1 MDLTLLRQDAFAK
14 VSKKYQRALFTDA
27 ALVKI
32 SDFLNTLFR
41 YPEDS
46 CGWMMEVITLAR
58 TPLCYL
64 SIPAHHGQPAVT
76 RLWLGRAEYQQHAV
90 HLYALPDWS
99 PLLREKAYPK
109 PPGAVAGIFHSTSV
123 EERILAR
130 RASSLDPVRGVT

>member
-76 RLWLGRAEYQQHAV
+76 RLWLGKALYRGQATR
-90 HLYALPDWS
+90 LYALPDWS
-99 PLLREKAYPK
+99 PTLRQKAQEK
-109 PPGAVAGIFHSTSV
+109 PPSARLAVLPGAWQRQQFKLPLGVA
-123 EERILAR
+123 A
-130 RASSLDPVRGVT
+130 